1 MAKKRNNPFRGRVGA
16 HSKREKAGA
25 SYGYLSL
32 PSDISVFKETPGSIV
47 RFDILPYTVTDKKHP
62 DKTTIGDFTIAGKGD
77 VWYRR
82 PFKTH
87 RNVGN
92 DTVLCLGSFGLPCP
106 VCEERNRLVNQDGA
120 TDESKALKSSNRQLY
135 VIAPIAE
142 KVGEADWKKLDGK
155 PQLWTISHAM
165 FQKMLKAEID
175 LDEDYEIFADLE
187 EGLTLEVRFSSE
199 TIGGGQPFSM
209 ASRIDFKERKKQ
221 YSDSLMDSMPDLD
234 SIIKDSAL
242 TYEALKDKFY
252 EIDES
257 EEEEEAPEEETRE
270 EEEEEEEEKEEKP
283 KKKGKGKKKE
293 EPEEEEEE
301 EEEDEEDEEDA
312 CVACGGSG
320 KNSRG
325 KVCRICKGTGK
336 KPGAEKEE
344 TKSDNKCPAGHVFG
358 KDCEDHPECDECDGA
373 LWEECY
379 DLKTGGDK

>member
-1 MAKKRNNPFRGRVGA
+1 MAKTKRNNPFRGRVGA

-77 VWYRR
+77 IWYRR

-106 VCEERNRLVNQDGA
+106 ICEERNRLVNQDGA
-120 TDESKALKSSNRQLY
+120 TEESKALKPSNRQLY
-135 VIAPIAE
+135 IIAPIAE

-199 TIGGGQPFSM
+199 TISGGQPFSM

-221 YSDSLMDSMPDLD
+221 YSDDLLKTLPDLD
-234 SIIKDSAL
+234 AIIKDSAL

-252 EIDES
+252 EIDEDGDGDDDDNGS
-257 EEEEEAPEEETRE
+257 EKDDAGSGEPETGAAYDPDAPELD
-270 EEEEEEEEKEEKP
+270 
-283 KKKGKGKKKE
+283 
-293 EPEEEEEE
+293 
-301 EEEDEEDEEDA
+301 EDNHTDDTDPDPDA
-312 CVACGGSG
+312 CVACDGSG

-336 KPGAEKEE
+336 KPGTEEEKE
-344 TKSDNKCPAGHVFG
+344 TKSDNKCPAGLRFG
-358 KDCEDHPECDECDGA
+358 VDCEDYPECDECDGA

-379 DLKTGGDK
+379 DLKTGGGK

>member
-120 TDESKALKSSNRQLY
+120 TDESKALKPSNRQLY
-135 VIAPIAE
+135 IIAPIAE

-199 TIGGGQPFSM
+199 TIAGGQPFSM

-221 YSDSLMDSMPDLD
+221 YSDALLKTLPDLD
-234 SIIKDSAL
+234 AIIKDSAL

-252 EIDES
+252 EIDE
-257 EEEEEAPEEETRE
+257 E
-270 EEEEEEEEKEEKP
+270 
-283 KKKGKGKKKE
+283 GE
-293 EPEEEEEE
+293 EPEEEGGAAAGGSEPEAGAAYDPDDPE
-301 EEEDEEDEEDA
+301 PGDDDPEPDKDGEHDPNA
-312 CVACGGSG
+312 CTACGGSG

-325 KVCRICKGTGK
+325 KVCRPCKGTGK
-336 KPGAEKEE
+336 KVGAEKEE
-344 TKSDNKCPAGHVFG
+344 PASDNKCPAGHVFG
-358 KDCEDHPECDECDGA
+358 VDCETKDECDECDGA

>member
-1 MAKKRNNPFRGRVGA
+1 MAKKRTNPFRGRVGA
-16 HSKREKAGA
+16 HSKKEKAGA

-32 PSDISVFKETPGSIV
+32 PSDISVFKETPGSIL
-47 RFDILPYTVTDKKHP
+47 RMDILPYTVTDKKHP

-77 VWYRR
+77 IWYRR

-87 RNVGN
+87 RNIGN

-106 VCEERNRLVNQDGA
+106 ICEERNRLMNQDGA
-120 TDESKALKSSNRQLY
+120 TDESQALKSSNRQLY
-135 VIAPIAE
+135 VINPLAV
-142 KVGEADWKKLDGK
+142 KVGNEDWKKLESK

-199 TIGGGQPFSM
+199 TIGGGQPFAM
-209 ASRIDFKERKKQ
+209 ASRIDFKERKSQ
-221 YSDSLMDSMPDLD
+221 YADSLLNTMPDLD
-234 SIIKDSAL
+234 QIIKDSAL

-252 EIDES
+252 EIDDEA
-257 EEEEEAPEEETRE
+257 EEPED
-270 EEEEEEEEKEEKP
+270 
-283 KKKGKGKKKE
+283 KE
-293 EPEEEEEE
+293 EPEPKEEKKKKDVEPPD
-301 EEEDEEDEEDA
+301 EDANDDPPDEDA

-336 KPGAEKEE
+336 KPGIEKEE
-344 TKSDNKCPAGHVFG
+344 PASNNKCPAGHVFG
-358 KDCEDHPECDECDGA
+358 KDCEDHPACDECDGA

-379 DLKTGGDK
+379 DLKTGGEWSTP